1 MDILREPLIEYIRII
16 SKKYKIPQKKIKPLI
31 EDSWVFLINGDVS
44 KEELY
49 MDKEGNKYII
59 IDENTAMQLLY

>member
-1 MDILREPLIEYIRII
+1 MDILREPLIDYIRII